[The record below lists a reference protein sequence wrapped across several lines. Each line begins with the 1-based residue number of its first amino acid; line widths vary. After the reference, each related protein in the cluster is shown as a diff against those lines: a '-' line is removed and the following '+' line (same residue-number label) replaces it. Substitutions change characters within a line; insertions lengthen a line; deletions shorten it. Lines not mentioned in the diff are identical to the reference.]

1 MDICQHQISY
11 IFQRAALAAA
21 LICLLAGCPGCLHP
35 REPAP
40 RWPKEAVLA
49 PPPSPAAEPG
59 HHLALSLAVAVL
71 ALTSLGVSYARR
83 RRLAREGM
91 TCGRSGRTLA
101 LDREDL
107 ALIRTARDALA
118 FLLRKQMARLRVV
131 SLAEFRRRR
140 SPPG

>member
-11 IFQRAALAAA
+11 KIRRAALTAA
-21 LICLLAGCPGCLHP
+21 LVCLLAGCPGCLHQ

-59 HHLALSLAVAVL
+59 HHLALSLAVAGL
-71 ALTSLGVSYARR
+71 TLTSLGVGYARR
-83 RRLAREGM
+83 RRLAREGL
-91 TCGRSGRTLA
+91 GVGRTLA

-118 FLLRKQMARLRVV
+118 FLVRKQMARLRVV